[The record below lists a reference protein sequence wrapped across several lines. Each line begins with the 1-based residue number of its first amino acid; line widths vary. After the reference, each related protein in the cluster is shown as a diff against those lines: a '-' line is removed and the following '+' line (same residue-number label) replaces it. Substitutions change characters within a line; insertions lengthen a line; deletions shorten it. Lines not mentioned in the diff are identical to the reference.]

1 MRTNFKAREF
11 VTPDPHKLW
20 EVMPSEFTIEF
31 DNGESFVTTAKKTF
45 LSSFCWAFFL
55 SYPNTPLLPRH
66 HIQTTLKGKPL
77 NSSTINELLE
87 VITRDVVGTYNL
99 VLPETKE
106 PILELLWS
114 INNRIYNEVTPYT
127 EEDVTTLDL
136 VDFLDIVDHPDIVRA
151 ISAVP
156 ENVHSKD
163 PIIQDTYKKCL
174 NVIKNDISLKDN
186 NLCRM
191 VEAKLVNNNQIVQ
204 CVVFRGFGTEV
215 DGAIFLECIK
225 SNFVNGN
232 YRLFDLTAESCSAR
246 KALLFAEAP
255 LEDAEYFSR
264 RLQLL
269 TTTIERFIYQDCGT
283 KRYADW
289 FVHGPVIDS
298 NGVET
303 YPGDLKYLTGKYY
316 LDNETRQL
324 KEITGSEQHLVNTT
338 IKMRSVLFCEAGS
351 QHTCCSVCFG
361 ALSHNVSRFANLG
374 HLCAATMTQQT
385 TQSVLSTK
393 HLDASSKSEDISL
406 TSEQNT
412 YFLLDQNK
420 NGLLFKPEFAKKKLK
435 FEINRDQAMGLA
447 DVMAFDS
454 FDILSFERI
463 ANIQVIDIKYF
474 DGVGEVTLPL
484 KISTDK
490 RKAVFSEPF
499 LRYLK
504 KHPWETNDKGNFVFD
519 MSQWNYKQPV
529 IFYPEVEYSY
539 SDHSQQIARMIESSV
554 ENMTDRVK
562 PNSPAITLQELFMKV
577 NDKLNMNIAPLEL
590 IVAAIMV
597 PGPGSY
603 DLGRGDPNAV
613 LGIAQMLIKNRAL
626 SNAYAFKE
634 QVTTLTSAKSFFPE
648 GRPDSPMDVF
658 FAPRECIA
666 ELDRQGR

>member
-1 MRTNFKAREF
+1 MRSHFKAREF

-20 EVMPSEFTIEF
+20 EVMPPEFTIEF
-31 DNGESFVTTAKKTF
+31 DDGASFVTTAKKTF
-45 LSSFCWAFFL
+45 VSAFCWAFFL
-55 SYPNTPLLPRH
+55 KYPETPLLAKH
-66 HIQTTLKGKPL
+66 HLQTTLKGKPL

-87 VITRDVVGTYNL
+87 TIQRDAVYHYNL
-99 VLPETKE
+99 VLPLEKE
-106 PILELLWS
+106 DVLKLLWS

-136 VDFLDIVDHPDIVRA
+136 VDFLDIVDHPEIVRA
-151 ISAVP
+151 IAAVP
-156 ENVHSKD
+156 STVHSKD
-163 PIIQDTYKKCL
+163 PIIKETYDRCL
-174 NVIKNDISLKDN
+174 EVIKTDPSLKDN

-215 DGAIFLECIK
+215 DGAIFLEPIM
-225 SNFVNGN
+225 SNFVNGMT
-232 YRLFDLTAESCSAR
+232 RLFDLTAESCSAR

-269 TTTIERFIYQDCGT
+269 TTTIERFVYQDCGT
-283 KRYADW
+283 TRYADW
-289 FVHGPVIDS
+289 YVHDAVYDS
-298 NGVET
+298 NGTMT
-303 YPGDLKYLTGKYY
+303 YAGDLKYLIGKNY
-316 LDNETRQL
+316 LDRDTKQLRQ
-324 KEITGSEQHLVNTT
+324 IDGSEKHLINST
-338 IKMRSVLFCEAGS
+338 IKMRSVLFCDATS

-361 ALSHNVSRFANLG
+361 GLAHNVSRFANLG

-412 YFLLDQNK
+412 FFVLDQNK
-420 NGLLFKPEFAKKKLK
+420 NGLLFKSDYAKKKLK
-435 FEINRDQAMGLA
+435 FEINRDQAAGLA
-447 DVMAFDS
+447 DVMAFDN
-454 FDILSFERI
+454 FDVLSFERI
-463 ANIQVIDIKYF
+463 ANIQVIDVRYF
-474 DGVGEVTLPL
+474 DGVGEVAHPL

-519 MSQWNYKQPV
+519 MKDWNFKLPV

-658 FAPRECIA
+658 FAPREVIA
-666 ELDRQGR
+666 ELDRQGM